1 MPFSLISSKVSLEG
15 YMEQCVKELL
25 NGEKIE
31 DILDC
36 YHLQKYEL
44 LTKIREELWNIKHL
58 NNEETLNKLST
69 TFYQECFLLRISKK
83 PVALFSDTHFGSK
96 DEKLEYYQMFIDF
109 CLTNHIY
116 TLLHGG
122 DIGDGLVRC
131 STKYRNSLKQLDH
144 ILEVYIDSP
153 FLKQYILG
161 GNHDEK
167 YHHHGIDILKEL
179 AMNKRNI
186 TPLGYGQCFIQIF
199 NNIVSIEHHAR
210 LSKEEKILPYDFT
223 IAGHSHKSRFTNHS
237 VRIPTLSN
245 SIQYPNIIEGL
256 PGFIIMIPIK
266 KENKLCFE
274 RYYFINGK
282 IKKEEKTYIY
292 QLQKRS
298 PHSVW

>member
-1 MPFSLISSKVSLEG
+1 
-15 YMEQCVKELL
+15 
-25 NGEKIE
+25 
-31 DILDC
+31 
-36 YHLQKYEL
+36 
-44 LTKIREELWNIKHL
+44 
-58 NNEETLNKLST
+58 
-69 TFYQECFLLRISKK
+69 
-83 PVALFSDTHFGSK
+83 
-96 DEKLEYYQMFIDF
+96 
-109 CLTNHIY
+109 
-116 TLLHGG
+116 
-122 DIGDGLVRC
+122 
-131 STKYRNSLKQLDH
+131 
-144 ILEVYIDSP
+144 
-153 FLKQYILG
+153 
-161 GNHDEK
+161 
-167 YHHHGIDILKEL
+167 
-179 AMNKRNI
+179 MNKRNI